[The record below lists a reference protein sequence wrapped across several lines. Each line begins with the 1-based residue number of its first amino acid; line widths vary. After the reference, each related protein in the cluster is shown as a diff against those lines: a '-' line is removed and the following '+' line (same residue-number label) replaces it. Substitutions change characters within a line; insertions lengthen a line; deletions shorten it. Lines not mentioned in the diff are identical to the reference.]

1 MESIKRVD
9 EVKSLEKNKFKECAR
24 GVHPRNMARF
34 LYIYNLGIS
43 DTNTDKRPG
52 CSRCSRKAVIV
63 KNKIFFCADCELERL
78 NLK

>member
-1 MESIKRVD
+1 MSDLHIK
-9 EVKSLEKNKFKECAR
+9 KNKSCGTK
-24 GVHPRNMARF
+24 GVHPNFQPHF
-34 LYIYNLGIS
+34 LKIYTSGIS
-43 DTNTDKRPG
+43 HTYTDKRPG